1 VKPRDRELLRPED
14 ATSLE
19 EFQARRM
26 AEQADIRALNSSWK
40 DIGRIILSGFLAFA
54 AFACW
59 GGMALGTGS
68 GKWVL
73 LVLAIVCTVLFF
85 RIFGRIE
92 LRGLRGSKR
101 YMQLDRLSKEWQ
113 VRATRGEVPQI
124 TPGGPKVFRDQLGE
138 ANAQGA

>member
-1 VKPRDRELLRPED
+1 
-14 ATSLE
+14 
-19 EFQARRM
+19 
-26 AEQADIRALNSSWK
+26 
-40 DIGRIILSGFLAFA
+40 
-54 AFACW
+54 
-59 GGMALGTGS
+59 MALGTGS

-113 VRATRGEVPQI
+113 VRAARGEVPQI

>member
-26 AEQADIRALNSSWK
+26 VEQADIRALNSSWK
-40 DIGRIILSGFLAFA
+40 DIGRIILSAILAFA

-59 GGMALGTGS
+59 GAMALGTGS

-101 YMQLDRLSKEWQ
+101 FMQLDRLSKEWQ
-113 VRATRGEVPQI
+113 ARAARGEIPQT

-138 ANAQGA
+138 ANARGA